1 MAAGTGAMFRAR
13 TELDAQLLLQEL
25 TARHGNR
32 RPHTRG
38 DLRRLAPFAGV
49 VLSAWGLAS
58 LLD

>member
-25 TARHGNR
+25 AARRGDPRPHVRHG
-32 RPHTRG
+32 
-38 DLRRLAPFAGV
+38 LRRLAPFAGL
-49 VLSAWGLAS
+49 VLATWGVTS